1 MSWTLGEAPGAPLPQ
16 MRASTHRDAS
26 GTVRARSRRRTHSKR
41 GRPRQALIT
50 TAIVAGLVVVVV
62 PPIALVVGALVA
74 AVIGVPSLVGALQQ
88 LLGGQVEQLPPY
100 LATLD
105 TATRVILVAV
115 GFFALTY
122 ALVALFGGIAAR
134 GWRRLYLAPG
144 LLLAVATMFCTA
156 SAVRLLVDAA
166 MWQGIPPAVSLPL
179 TGYVVADAIALAAL
193 LTDTRAGGSDLGR
206 IGRMARR
213 RRGTSRALP
222 APALPLVRFA
232 PSTPLDAVAPAAL
245 DAHGTGAGAT
255 SGAIWFAETV
265 ILPTVTPEPSAARAV
280 TPATPAT
287 LAPAEPLVHEQ
298 LPEQAS

>member
-16 MRASTHRDAS
+16 MRASTQQGAS
-26 GTVRARSRRRTHSKR
+26 DTIRTRSRRQTHSKL
-41 GRPRQALIT
+41 GRPRRALIT
-50 TAIVAGLVVVVV
+50 TAIVAGLVVVVA
-62 PPIALVVGALVA
+62 PPIALVAGALGA
-74 AVIGVPSLVGALQQ
+74 AVVGVPSLVGALQR

-105 TATRVILVAV
+105 AATRVILVAA

-144 LLLAVATMFCTA
+144 LLLTVATMFCTA
-156 SAVRLLVDAA
+156 FAMRLLFDAA

-193 LTDTRAGGSDLGR
+193 LTDTRTGGSEIGR
-206 IGRMARR
+206 IGRMAHRR
-213 RRGTSRALP
+213 RDTSRALP

-232 PSTPLDAVAPAAL
+232 PSAPLDPVAPASPVSL
-245 DAHGTGAGAT
+245 DAHDTGAGAT
-255 SGAIWFAETV
+255 SDAISFAETV
-265 ILPTVTPEPSAARAV
+265 MLPVVTPAPSAARAV
-280 TPATPAT
+280 TPATPA
-287 LAPAEPLVHEQ
+287 PAEPLVDEQ